1 MRRRRSGRKT
11 WSFGLLLGSKR
22 PRFDEQTYPEPARVA
37 VTEGTPQICDQ
48 WRPSARVPS
57 PFSCGECLLTGVF
70 LPVGPPV
77 SSGDILLPR

>member
-37 VTEGTPQICDQ
+37 VTEGTPQI
-48 WRPSARVPS
+48 
-57 PFSCGECLLTGVF
+57 L
-70 LPVGPPV
+70 
-77 SSGDILLPR
+77 